1 MDKTEDLLKRLN
13 ASHDLD
19 SLSNYLDG
27 IEKALPDST
36 GTYLKKLLKEKDVTP
51 SEVIKRSRIERTY
64 CYQIFNGRKK
74 PGRDKLLAISL
85 ALSLT
90 LEETQRL
97 LGIAKEGVLYV
108 KSRRDSIII
117 YAINNK
123 MSVLDTNFLL
133 NQYEESELK

>member
-13 ASHDLD
+13 ASHDLG

-27 IEKALPDST
+27 IKKALPDST

-90 LEETQRL
+90 QRL